1 MAKYNRICL
10 HKNVVMIEN
19 IRKRRFLGTYLN
31 KGRIN
36 RLLKH
41 TQTIFI
47 DGVKVTTFT
56 NKRVWYRISLK

>member
-1 MAKYNRICL
+1 MAKYNSICL
-10 HKNVVMIEN
+10 HKNVVMTEN
-19 IRKRRFLGTYLN
+19 IRRRRFLGTYLN

-41 TQTIFI
+41 TQTTFI
-47 DGVKVTTFT
+47 EGVKKTTFT

>member
-1 MAKYNRICL
+1 MAKFNSICL

-31 KGRIN
+31 KGKIN

-41 TQTIFI
+41 TETTWI
-47 DGVKVTTFT
+47 DGVRKTTFT
-56 NKRVWYRISLK
+56 NKRKWYRMSLK

>member
-1 MAKYNRICL
+1 MASYNSICL
-10 HKNVVMIEN
+10 HKNVVMTEN
-19 IRKRRFLGTYLN
+19 IRRRRFLGTYLN

-41 TQTIFI
+41 TQTTFI
-47 DGVKVTTFT
+47 DGVKKTTFT